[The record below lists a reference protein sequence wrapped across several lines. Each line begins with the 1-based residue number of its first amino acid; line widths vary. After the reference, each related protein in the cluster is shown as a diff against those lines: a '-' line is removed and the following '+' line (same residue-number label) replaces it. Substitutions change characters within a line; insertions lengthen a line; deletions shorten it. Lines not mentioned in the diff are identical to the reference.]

1 MRKNKASV
9 EKIVLKTFQEEIP
22 SIYYSDKSK
31 SEYKKFVDNAEYV
44 YRDLFNFPKEMFNN
58 KEMLDIGGGTGEQTV
73 YLTNWGA
80 RITHVEMNS
89 LAIEIAKKVFKK

>member
-1 MRKNKASV
+1 MIYYKINCLYNNEKNKASV

-44 YRDLFNFPKEMFNN
+44 YRDLFNFPKRN
-58 KEMLDIGGGTGEQTV
+58 V
-73 YLTNWGA
+73 
-80 RITHVEMNS
+80 
-89 LAIEIAKKVFKK
+89 

>member
-44 YRDLFNFPKEMFNN
+44 YRDLFNFPK
-58 KEMLDIGGGTGEQTV
+58 KCL
-73 YLTNWGA
+73 
-80 RITHVEMNS
+80 ITR
-89 LAIEIAKKVFKK
+89 KC